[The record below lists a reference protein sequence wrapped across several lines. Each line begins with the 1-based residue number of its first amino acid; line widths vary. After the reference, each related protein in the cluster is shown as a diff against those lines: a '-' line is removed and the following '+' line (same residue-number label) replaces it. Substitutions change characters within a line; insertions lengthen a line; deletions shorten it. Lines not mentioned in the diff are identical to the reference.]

1 MYHVYVIERINEID
15 YIKKPKPD
23 DVEGSYVTFNPLVR
37 KHDSDILI
45 YNRITSPHSY
55 RFIAL
60 FFRCVTRYALILWC
74 HFSESFFLP
83 PMSRNND
90 FRQI

>member
-45 YNRITSPHSY
+45 YKRITLPHSY

-60 FFRCVTRYALILWC
+60 FFRCVTKYAY
-74 HFSESFFLP
+74 
-83 PMSRNND
+83 
-90 FRQI
+90 